1 MRIFRE
7 VNPAGEG
14 GQIFNISSS
23 GGYNAQPN
31 LAYYNAAKFG
41 ERLGSIQKYASD
53 FISVFFYL
61 STGGIYRIL
70 AS

>member
-14 GQIFNISSS
+14 GIIFNISSS

-41 ERLGSIQKYASD
+41 ESSAIFAYLPTVLIPIFSISSGRLY
-53 FISVFFYL
+53 
-61 STGGIYRIL
+61 
-70 AS
+70 